1 MEQKVKISGTQLA
14 MLLFIFVT
22 STLVI
27 YVPAFTA
34 VDAKESAWLAASIIP
49 FTFGYLTLWVIFKL
63 GSHFPNLTI
72 FQYSEVIIGKFLG
85 KGLGI
90 AYIIF
95 LLVMHILVLREFSDF
110 LAMTTLPLT
119 PKIWVLTSIVGV
131 AIYGAYQG
139 LEVIVRAVQFIF
151 GIYVG
156 GFTTAI
162 LLGLSNFELGRLL
175 PIMEEGLMPIIRGSI
190 VPSSWYG
197 EIGILVI
204 LFPFINKP
212 KEIKRKGVIA
222 LVAITLFVSIDVAV
236 TIGVL
241 GSKLTS
247 SFAVPLWSM
256 ARSIELGE
264 VVQRLESFLLVFWI
278 TGVVIKTTLL
288 SYLINLGMIQIFR
301 FKNRK
306 VILGVTAGFELF
318 VADVMLG
325 NASQIHVILQKF
337 WPPFGMVFELAIPT
351 FLLGIIWLRKKH
363 RTQKSQQ

>member
-1 MEQKVKISGTQLA
+1 

-27 YVPAFTA
+27 YVPSFTA
-34 VDAKESAWLAASIIP
+34 TEAKESAWLAASILP
-49 FTFGYLTLWVIFKL
+49 FSFGYLTLWVVFKL
-63 GSHFPNLTI
+63 GSCFPNQTI
-72 FQYSEVIIGKFLG
+72 FQYCEVIMGKFMG
-85 KGLGI
+85 KGLGM

-95 LLVMHILVLREFSDF
+95 LLVMDILVLREFSDF
-110 LAMTTLPLT
+110 LSMTTLPLT
-119 PKIWVLTSIVGV
+119 PKIWVLFSIV
-131 AIYGAYQG
+131 AIATYGAYQG

-151 GIYVG
+151 GIYIG

-162 LLGLSNFELGRLL
+162 LLGLSNFKLGRLL
-175 PIMEEGLMPIIRGSI
+175 PFMEDGLMPILWGSI
-190 VPSSWYG
+190 VPASWYG
-197 EIGILVI
+197 EIVILAI

-212 KEIKRKGVIA
+212 KEIQKKGLVA
-222 LVAITLFVSIDVAV
+222 LVAITLFVTVDVAV

-241 GSKLTS
+241 GSKLSS

-288 SYLINLGMIQIFR
+288 SYLINLGLIQTFG

-306 VILGVTAGFELF
+306 LILGLTAGFELF

-325 NASQIHVILQKF
+325 NSSQIHVILQKF
-337 WPPFGMVFELAIPT
+337 WPPFGMVFELAIPA
-351 FLLGIIWLRKKH
+351 FLLGIIKFRKKSSNS
-363 RTQKSQQ
+363 KKPSKEAS